1 KGRYTDDITP
11 AGALHGYVL
20 RSPVAKGRFTIRSLE
35 QARSAPG
42 VHLVLTA
49 ADTAHLR
56 DLASAGMPTQPD
68 GSVPPSRDIPIL
80 CRDRVQYVGDAIAFL
95 VADSRALAQDAA
107 DLIDIDYEVE
117 EATVETATALDQDVP
132 LVWPE
137 LGTNEAFRYDVGDR
151 ERTN

>member
-1 KGRYTDDITP
+1 VFRCFQFICKGCGMTVLTPKYGMGASVLRTADDRFTTGKGRHTDDIPP
-11 AGALHGYVL
+11 AGALHGYVV

-80 CRDRVQYVGDAIAFL
+80 CRDRVQYVGDAIA
-95 VADSRALAQDAA
+95 
-107 DLIDIDYEVE
+107 
-117 EATVETATALDQDVP
+117 
-132 LVWPE
+132 
-137 LGTNEAFRYDVGDR
+137 
-151 ERTN
+151 